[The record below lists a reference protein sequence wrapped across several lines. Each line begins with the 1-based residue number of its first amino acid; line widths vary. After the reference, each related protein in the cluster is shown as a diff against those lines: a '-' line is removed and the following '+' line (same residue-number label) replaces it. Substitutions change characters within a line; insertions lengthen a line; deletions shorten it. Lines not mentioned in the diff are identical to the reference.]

1 MHPRIV
7 IRKAIVQRLIEVQ
20 TLAKKNVFDSR
31 VKPLFDQDMP
41 AILVYTRDEKVIS
54 NQYDG
59 DGSLDLVRELD
70 LSIEAVS
77 NSKELDTEL
86 DTLAE
91 QIESA
96 LDNYEISDRKADMI
110 TLKTTETDMAIEGS
124 KVYGAIRLTFG
135 IKYRTSVKEQ

>member
-20 TLAKKNVFDSR
+20 TLAKNKVFDSR

-70 LSIEAVS
+70 LSIEVVS

-96 LDNYEISDRKADMI
+96 LDNYEIPDRKADLI

-124 KVYGAIRLTFG
+124 KVYGAIRLTFR

>member
-1 MHPRIV
+1 MHPRLV
-7 IRKAIVQRLIEVQ
+7 IRKAIVQRLIEAK
-20 TLAKKNVFDSR
+20 TLAKNKVFDSR

-41 AILVYTRDEKVIS
+41 AILIYTRDEKILS

-59 DGSLDLVRELD
+59 DGSVDLVRELN

-77 NSKELDTEL
+77 NSKNLDEELDTI
-86 DTLAE
+86 AE
-91 QIESA
+91 QIETA
-96 LDNYEISDRKADMI
+96 LDNYEIPDRKADLI

-135 IKYRTSVKEQ
+135 IKYRTSLKEQ

>member
-1 MHPRIV
+1 M
-7 IRKAIVQRLIEVQ
+7 
-20 TLAKKNVFDSR
+20 
-31 VKPLFDQDMP
+31 
-41 AILVYTRDEKVIS
+41 
-54 NQYDG
+54 
-59 DGSLDLVRELD
+59 VRELD

-96 LDNYEISDRKADMI
+96 LDNYEIPDRKADMI

-124 KVYGAIRLTFG
+124 KVYGTIRLTFG
-135 IKYRTSVKEQ
+135 IKYRTNVKEQ

>member
-1 MHPRIV
+1 M
-7 IRKAIVQRLIEVQ
+7 
-20 TLAKKNVFDSR
+20 
-31 VKPLFDQDMP
+31 
-41 AILVYTRDEKVIS
+41 
-54 NQYDG
+54 
-59 DGSLDLVRELD
+59 VRELD

-96 LDNYEISDRKADMI
+96 LDNYEIPDRKADLI

-124 KVYGAIRLTFG
+124 KVYGTIRLTFG

>member
-1 MHPRIV
+1 MHPRLV
-7 IRKAIVQRLIEVQ
+7 IRKAIVQRLIKAK
-20 TLAKKNVFDSR
+20 TLAKNNVFDSR

-41 AILVYTRDEKVIS
+41 AILIYTRDEKILS

-59 DGSLDLVRELD
+59 DGSVDLVRELN

-77 NSKELDTEL
+77 NSKNLDEELDTI
-86 DTLAE
+86 AE
-91 QIESA
+91 QIETA
-96 LDNYEISDRKADMI
+96 LDNYEIPDRKADLI

-135 IKYRTSVKEQ
+135 IKYRTSLKEQ

>member
-20 TLAKKNVFDSR
+20 TLAKNKVFDSR

-91 QIESA
+91 QIENA
-96 LDNYEISDRKADMI
+96 LDNYEIPDRKADLI
-110 TLKTTETDMAIEGS
+110 TLKTTETDMTIEGS
-124 KVYGAIRLTFG
+124 KVYGAIRLTFV
-135 IKYRTSVKEQ
+135 IKYRTSVKDQ